1 MLRSLGAARGAVV
14 ALLPRACTRRQRDR
28 RCRCTHAAIIRQ
40 QAAEKH
46 LDPALIAAVIYAETQ
61 VRPAPSSAGAEG
73 LMQIL
78 PDTAQ
83 FIAHCSG
90 GARFTAGDLAT
101 PQINV
106 AYGSYYLR
114 YLLDHYDGNEMLA
127 LAAYNGGLTNVDSW
141 VAHAR
146 ANPASQLT
154 IDAIPFPET
163 RAYVQRVLARAAG
176 LPRDV
181 PARAR
186 ARVGTGPLRRACGD
200 LWAAARSVGRRIAA
214 TSSDAR
220 LQARH
225 RLHADRRPAARRSR
239 RLAEGI
245 EAGERFQTLLGATGT
260 GKTMTMAGV
269 IEAVQRPT
277 LVIAHNKT
285 LAAQLCNE
293 FRTFFPDN
301 AVEYFV
307 SYYDYYQ
314 PEAYVPSRDLYIE
327 KDSAINQEVDRL
339 RHAATAAVFARRD
352 VIVVASV
359 SCIYGLGSPETYEMN
374 MQILKRG
381 EEIDRDALL
390 RKLVSIQYTRNDPA
404 LSRGTF
410 RVRGETLEVFPAYAE
425 TAFRA
430 TLFGDE
436 VERLQHFDPLTGE
449 LIEDDL
455 EHVAIWPATHYN
467 VKEGTIEGA
476 RRGDRRELNAR
487 CAELEAEGKLLESHR
502 LRQRTQYDMEMLREM
517 GFCSGIE
524 NYSRILDGRAPGARP
539 VLPDRLLP
547 RGLRL
552 LHRRVPPDRAADRRH
567 VRGRPLAQADA
578 GRLRLPPAERARQP
592 PADLRGVPLDHA
604 AAGVRLGDA
613 GRVRARRAR
622 RASSSRSCARPG
634 SSTRAVEVRETR
646 NQIDDLMNEV
656 RVRVERD
663 ERVLVTTLTKKMSE
677 DLSQYLLEMGFK
689 MRYLHSEIDTLE
701 RIQIIRDLRLGE
713 YDVLVGVN
721 LLREGLDLPEVSLV
735 AILDADKEG
744 FLRGETSLIQTI
756 GRAARNV
763 DGTVLMY
770 ADKETKAMRAA
781 IDETDRR
788 REIQL
793 AYNEEHGIT
802 AATIVKG
809 ISDIAEFLQAE
820 SKVPRGK
827 RTAHA
832 RSGAR
837 RRRCRST
844 SSSGW
849 SSSSRRRCSRPPRT
863 CASSTRRSCAT
874 SCASCAA
881 TCRRSPAGEGSAAGR
896 GRHPRLPPGD
906 IA

>member
-1 MLRSLGAARGAVV
+1 MPAFKLDSVFTPTADQ
-14 ALLPRACTRRQRDR
+14 P
-28 RCRCTHAAIIRQ
+28 AAI
-40 QAAEKH
+40 AA
-46 LDPALIAAVIYAETQ
+46 
-61 VRPAPSSAGAEG
+61 
-73 LMQIL
+73 
-78 PDTAQ
+78 
-83 FIAHCSG
+83 
-90 GARFTAGDLAT
+90 
-101 PQINV
+101 
-106 AYGSYYLR
+106 
-114 YLLDHYDGNEMLA
+114 
-127 LAAYNGGLTNVDSW
+127 
-141 VAHAR
+141 
-146 ANPASQLT
+146 
-154 IDAIPFPET
+154 
-163 RAYVQRVLARAAG
+163 
-176 LPRDV
+176 
-181 PARAR
+181 
-186 ARVGTGPLRRACGD
+186 
-200 LWAAARSVGRRIAA
+200 
-214 TSSDAR
+214 
-220 LQARH
+220 
-225 RLHADRRPAARRSR
+225 
-239 RLAEGI
+239 LAEGAQ
-245 EAGERFQTLLGATGT
+245 AGEGGQTLLGATGT
-260 GKTMTMAGV
+260 GKTLTMAGV
-269 IEAVQRPT
+269 IEAVQRPA

-327 KDSAINQEVDRL
+327 KDSAINDEVDRL

-359 SCIYGLGSPETYEMN
+359 SCIFGLGSPETYEMN

-390 RKLVSIQYTRNDPA
+390 HKLVSIQYTRNDQT

-449 LIEDDL
+449 LIADDL

-467 VKEGTIEGA
+467 VREGTIE
-476 RRGDRRELNAR
+476 NAVLQIGQ
-487 CAELEAEGKLLESHR
+487 ELEQRCEQLESEGKQLESHR
-502 LRQRTQYDMEMLREM
+502 LRQRTQYDMEMLREV

-524 NYSRILDGRAPGARP
+524 NYSRILDGRAPGERP
-539 VLPDRLLP
+539 YCLIDYFPDDFICFIDES
-547 RGLRL
+547 
-552 LHRRVPPDRAADRRH
+552 HQTVPQIGGMYEGDRSRKQTLVDY
-567 VRGRPLAQADA
+567 GF
-578 GRLRLPPAERARQP
+578 RLPSALDNRPQTFDEFLSITPQMVFVSATPGEYERTRSARVVEQI
-592 PADLRGVPLDHA
+592 
-604 AAGVRLGDA
+604 VRPTGIVDP
-613 GRVRARRAR
+613 V
-622 RASSSRSCARPG
+622 
-634 SSTRAVEVRETR
+634 VEVRETR

-656 RVRVERD
+656 RARVERD

-677 DLSQYLLEMGFK
+677 DLSGYLLEMGFK
-689 MRYLHSEIDTLE
+689 TRYLHSEIDTLE

-770 ADKETKAMRAA
+770 ADKETRAMRAA
-781 IDETDRR
+781 IEETDRR
-788 REIQL
+788 RAIQL

-820 SKVPRGK
+820 SKVPRG
-827 RTAHA
+827 
-832 RSGAR
+832 R
-837 RRRCRST
+837 RRRSRGRAST
-844 SSSGW
+844 AEMPRNELERMVVELEEEMLAAAEDLRFEYAAQVRDELREL
-849 SSSSRRRCSRPPRT
+849 RRDLQEMQ
-863 CASSTRRSCAT
+863 
-874 SCASCAA
+874 
-881 TCRRSPAGEGSAAGR
+881 AGEAPPDGVAAEPATEAAG
-896 GRHPRLPPGD
+896 GD